1 MKINHQEPA
10 YTDEAAPFI
19 EEFGG
24 KLGGLEFLRTTVPGL
39 RDKIARTVFFKS
51 GEAAGLSQ
59 LLPEQQRN
67 PKSQIIVRGSH
78 KNDFQGLVDVLRTE
92 VVQAYQV
99 EESVAT
105 VQASGNFPEVVAFA
119 KHENPD
125 YDGKLIIGVQN
136 YHGEEWENYSI
147 TDHPNRPSHFLI
159 GSRLCDENSHD
170 SESLYSR
177 KLIQIHKEIG
187 KSGLVKDDYAFQ
199 VEISELNGEVRINQV
214 RAFMKKEIGDAFEI
228 PEGRPTFVFGVTPP
242 EGIETDLY
250 CSPDGLDKTGA
261 MFPENEA
268 WSLLK
273 THHANPPPLNF
284 LPGENF
290 KAYLISQAFYSGVS
304 PVLEHNH
311 FRLAQKADVTIFEN
325 VYGRK
330 WDYHWMNALISESGV
345 DVNRIYRQL
354 SSMTDP
360 DPELLREFAGKLKM
374 RVRITSN
381 GTTIKVEAL

>member
-10 YTDEAAPFI
+10 YTDKAAPFI

-24 KLGGLEFLRTTVPGL
+24 KLGGLEFLRAHVPRL
-39 RDKIARTVFFKS
+39 RDKIARTVFFKP
-51 GEAAGLSQ
+51 GEAACLSK
-59 LLPEQQRN
+59 LLSEHQRA

-125 YDGKLIIGVQN
+125 YDGKIVVGVQN

-147 TDHPNRPSHFLI
+147 TEHPNRPGHFLI
-159 GSRLCDENSHD
+159 GSRLCDENGLED
-170 SESLYSR
+170 RNSR
-177 KLIQIHKEIG
+177 KLIQIHREIG
-187 KSGLVKDDYAFQ
+187 ESGLVKDDYAFQ
-199 VEISELNGEVRINQV
+199 VEFSELNGEVRINQV
-214 RAFMKKEIGDAFEI
+214 RAFMKKEIGGAFEI

-250 CSPDGLDKTGA
+250 CSPDGLDKAGT
-261 MFPENEA
+261 MFPENAA

-273 THHANPPPLNF
+273 THHSNTPPLNF

-330 WDYHWMNALISESGV
+330 WDYHWMNALISESGIDV
-345 DVNRIYRQL
+345 DRIYRQL
-354 SSMTDP
+354 FSMTDP

-381 GTTIKVEAL
+381 GTSIKVEAV